1 MNVIGSPA
9 NTVILHWDECGTTWA
24 QLPWRDWVR
33 FRGFDDGGLS
43 LLAGAE
49 AGEHYFLVCVLD
61 DRGEL
66 ANVIPHRYVCR
77 PTGASFTVSM
87 GFARRSAKNI
97 AASNCWSSLRSRTS
111 ERYNELDARG
121 FTMLNL
127 PPPHTVQPLLR
138 ALPGL
143 AGAQPSGA
151 CWHFLSR
158 SKSLVQAHGQI
169 RATAAIL
176 RRLIQRRGQRLP
188 GPPLQPD
195 CPFHSCAD
203 QFDLHRARRH
213 RLLMPEQQAAAER
226 GSCP

>member
-66 ANVIPHRYVCR
+66 ANVIPHRYVLSTDGRLVHGFDGLRQAEREEYCR
-77 PTGASFTVSM
+77 IQLLLLPTIEDA
-87 GFARRSAKNI
+87 
-97 AASNCWSSLRSRTS
+97 
-111 ERYNELDARG
+111 ERYTELDARG
-121 FTMLNL
+121 FAVNL

-151 CWHFLSR
+151 CWHFLSAIGISR
-158 SKSLVQAHGQI
+158 SSA
-169 RATAAIL
+169 RAN
-176 RRLIQRRGQRLP
+176 
-188 GPPLQPD
+188 
-195 CPFHSCAD
+195 
-203 QFDLHRARRH
+203 
-213 RLLMPEQQAAAER
+213 
-226 GSCP
+226 

>member
-1 MNVIGSPA
+1 LKHFKAMWPAAPLRGGSGHCSLAARAAEVSLLHNAGQQMNVIGSPA
-9 NTVILHWDECGTTWA
+9 NTVILHWDECETTWA

-66 ANVIPHRYVCR
+66 ANVIPHRYVLSTDGRLVHGFDGLRQAEREEYCR
-77 PTGASFTVSM
+77 IQLLLMPT
-87 GFARRSAKNI
+87 I
-97 AASNCWSSLRSRTS
+97 EDS
-111 ERYNELDARG
+111 ERYTELDARG
-121 FTMLNL
+121 FAVNL

-151 CWHFLSR
+151 CWHFLSAIGISR
-158 SKSLVQAHGQI
+158 SSA
-169 RATAAIL
+169 RAN
-176 RRLIQRRGQRLP
+176 
-188 GPPLQPD
+188 
-195 CPFHSCAD
+195 
-203 QFDLHRARRH
+203 
-213 RLLMPEQQAAAER
+213 
-226 GSCP
+226 